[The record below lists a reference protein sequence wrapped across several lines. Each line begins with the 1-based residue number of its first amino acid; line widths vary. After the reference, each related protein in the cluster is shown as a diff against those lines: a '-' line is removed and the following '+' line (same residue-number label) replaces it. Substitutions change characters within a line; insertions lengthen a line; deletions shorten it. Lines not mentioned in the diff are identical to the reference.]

1 MSRPMLV
8 VFATFDPRG
17 MKIGG
22 IETHTRHI
30 LRHFPAGSD
39 LLLVGLDE
47 AGDLEPGVAVDIDF
61 EGRPVRFMPLAH
73 IPAEVS
79 SVAAKKLG
87 GSTTLRFVLAGLRHL
102 RALRREVRGRR
113 ASADLP
119 RVEFAPLAR
128 LMGLPYL
135 LTVHSQIA
143 TPEKTASLL
152 QHYRALRRFSE
163 SLAFS
168 GAQHVFA
175 VTPTIHEQML
185 AVYPALEKRSSVLP
199 VPVDTGL
206 FFPTALPQGDVFQ
219 IAYAGRFGSE
229 KDPALMFAT
238 IAALARRLDGQLR
251 FHVMGPGNAA
261 EFPEF
266 AAIAGLTE
274 QHGSLATKNV
284 AEVIRAVHCGL
295 LTSKTEGLP
304 CFLLETL
311 ASGRCF
317 GSVMLP
323 SLVPFVVA
331 GETGLLVAR
340 AGDTAQTA
348 EALAAGLET
357 IWQGIRAGAYDP
369 ARIAAKVEPYAARRL
384 FKIIFEHHARLVAPQ
399 EARRLALAL

>member
-30 LRHFPAGSD
+30 LRHFPQD
-39 LLLVGLDE
+39 NDILLVGLDE
-47 AGDLEPGVAVDIDF
+47 TGDLEPGVAVDIDF
-61 EGRPVRFMPLAH
+61 EGRPIRFMPLAH

-79 SVAAKKLG
+79 SVAASKLG

-102 RALRREVRGRR
+102 LALRREVRGRR

-119 RVEFAPLAR
+119 RVEFAALAR

-152 QHYRALRRFSE
+152 QHYRALRRWSE

-185 AVYPALEKRSSVLP
+185 AVYPALHTRSSVLP

-206 FFPTALPQGDVFQ
+206 FYPSALPQGDVFH

-238 IAALARRLDGQLR
+238 IAALARRINGQLR
-251 FHVMGPGNAA
+251 FHIMGPGNPA

-266 AAIAGLTE
+266 AAIAALTE
-274 QHGSLATKNV
+274 QHGSLSTQHV
-284 AEVIRAVHCGL
+284 AEVIRSVHCGL

-331 GETGLLVAR
+331 EETGLLVER
-340 AGDTAQTA
+340 AGETTQSA

-357 IWQGIRAGAYDP
+357 IWQGIQAGAYDP

-399 EARRLALAL
+399 EARRLAMAL